1 MKGKIPFKLS
11 NIPCENENENENEIE
26 IVNDDILNDEFL
38 KDIPDF
44 IEEKG
49 VKKKKKIKTKKVK
62 KKLDDNE
69 KDKLINELKEE
80 NQKLLLEIENQK
92 LNFENLQHQVVGID
106 IPKTS
111 NEYDNNTNINNDDL
125 KKIIEK
131 YENEIKQQKEK
142 EENMIIE
149 FIN

>member
-1 MKGKIPFKLS
+1 MMNFYKIFL
-11 NIPCENENENENEIE
+11 
-26 IVNDDILNDEFL
+26 ILL
-38 KDIPDF
+38 
-44 IEEKG
+44 
-49 VKKKKKIKTKKVK
+49 KKKDLKRK
-62 KKLDDNE
+62 KKLDDDE
-69 KDKLINELKEE
+69 KDKLINDLQEE
-80 NQKLLLEIENQK
+80 NQRLLLEIENQK

-149 FIN
+149 YNIINETNDKLIDKLNRNI